1 MNSEIKASDDL
12 VCDECGR
19 FGAIEVADRKLCP
32 ECYETCGSC
41 CPGLGREAEE

>member
-1 MNSEIKASDDL
+1 MSAEIQSNENLA
-12 VCDECGR
+12 CDECGR

-41 CPGLGREAEE
+41 CPDLGRDTED